1 VQAHLSVSD
10 NAVFPPGREW
20 PHKLETLMQIKSAG
34 ALIAIVQPLPQIGR
48 GLAQHA

>member
-1 VQAHLSVSD
+1 
-10 NAVFPPGREW
+10 
-20 PHKLETLMQIKSAG
+20 MQIKSAG